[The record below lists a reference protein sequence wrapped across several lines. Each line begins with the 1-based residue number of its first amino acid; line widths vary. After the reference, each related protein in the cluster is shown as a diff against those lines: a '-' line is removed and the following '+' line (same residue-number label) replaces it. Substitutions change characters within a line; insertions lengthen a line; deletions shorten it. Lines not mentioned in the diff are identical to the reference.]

1 MWDIVN
7 NHIVNNQRIR
17 CKYLV
22 RLNIWLC
29 LGRCVD
35 IFCLEK
41 AQYVIC
47 EDEKSTSFI
56 SYFCYFL
63 NNSCLQ
69 WQVINF
75 RLFTRITI
83 YLEPI
88 KAQSWGSSVPVSF
101 ITISY
106 DEEVELERFGY
117 LVHNNVSC
125 ENCEVFYLLAL
136 LRVKL
141 IVEPNWS
148 NINILYVVTCH
159 CKLSQKISILVS
171 ILGRSYDINFVICFN
186 DKIMKLM
193 KMFVVSNK
201 SSTELGIISL
211 VVLKCWTPN
220 LFINNIT
227 PLPF

>member
-1 MWDIVN
+1 MQISSKTEYV
-7 NHIVNNQRIR
+7 VVFRKVCR
-17 CKYLV
+17 YF
-22 RLNIWLC
+22 
-29 LGRCVD
+29 
-35 IFCLEK
+35 FCLEK
-41 AQYVIC
+41 ALYVIC

-148 NINILYVVTCH
+148 NINILMWLLAIANYH
-159 CKLSQKISILVS
+159 KKYQ
-171 ILGRSYDINFVICFN
+171 F
-186 DKIMKLM
+186 
-193 KMFVVSNK
+193 
-201 SSTELGIISL
+201 
-211 VVLKCWTPN
+211 W
-220 LFINNIT
+220 
-227 PLPF
+227 